1 MSTTIQAVFATRR
14 AADLALEHLVQEHGF
29 ERTDIFVEPV
39 SDANSSGELQA
50 GADLESGLSG
60 VETRGTPALE
70 GAIKV
75 SVDVNDDREE
85 LARATLTDVG
95 GTLSEG

>member
-1 MSTTIQAVFATRR
+1 MSITIQAVFATRR

-39 SDANSSGELQA
+39 SDANSAGEIKA
-50 GADLESGLSG
+50 GADLESGHSSLES
-60 VETRGTPALE
+60 RGSPALE

-75 SVDVNDDREE
+75 SVDVNDDRDE
-85 LARATLTDVG
+85 LARATLTDAG
-95 GTLSEG
+95 GTLADG